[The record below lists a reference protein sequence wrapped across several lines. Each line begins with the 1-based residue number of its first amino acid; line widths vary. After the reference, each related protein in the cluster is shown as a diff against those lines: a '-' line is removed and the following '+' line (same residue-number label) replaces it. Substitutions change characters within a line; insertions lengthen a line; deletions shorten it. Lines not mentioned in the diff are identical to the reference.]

1 MVGIGFCGCSLTEG
15 VTFIEVN
22 ESYANI
28 VNNHFEPDLFLN
40 YATGGS
46 GNKTIFL
53 QAMQMVLTDVNH
65 IFVQWS
71 FPGRQK
77 WYYGFNKWVTTIDSE
92 YNNPLKNILSDHKFK
107 NFVNAFK
114 IIDNTYNQ
122 YTELN
127 MQIEILNNIC
137 KKLNKNIYYIN
148 GGMHLDPVLLN
159 ETEIYDAY
167 SQLLPESRDILD
179 LDNLPDTDIRKSIKE
194 VREMLT
200 IIDKT
205 QWVNVERIARVD
217 RGYDGSHPG
226 PKSNTITANN
236 VIKFLED
243 KIQ

>member
-1 MVGIGFCGCSLTEG
+1 MAGIGFCGCSLTEG
-15 VTFIEVN
+15 APFIEVN

-28 VNNHFEPDLFLN
+28 VNNYFQPDLFLN
-40 YATGGS
+40 YATSGS

-53 QAMQMVLTDVNH
+53 QAMRMVLTDVNH

-77 WYYGFNKWVTTIDSE
+77 WYYGFDKWVATNNSE
-92 YNNPLKNILSDHKFK
+92 YNNPLKNKLSDHNFK
-107 NFVNAFK
+107 NFVDAFK
-114 IIDNTYNQ
+114 IIDSTYNQ
-122 YTELN
+122 YYELKD
-127 MQIEILNNIC
+127 QITILNTIC

-148 GGMHLDPVLLN
+148 GGMHIDPVLLN
-159 ETEIYDAY
+159 KTIIYDAY
-167 SQLLPESRDILD
+167 LQLLPESRNILD
-179 LDNLPDTDIRKSIKE
+179 LDNLPDADIRKSIKE

-205 QWVNVERIARVD
+205 QWVNIERIARVD

-226 PKSNTITANN
+226 PKSNIINANN
-236 VIKFLED
+236 IIKFLED